1 MIIGNIKRQWIFCV
15 VGKHWFRSDYFTIK
29 GQCSR
34 ICEKCLPDD
43 LQPIPSE
50 VLARE
55 YARKRLVD
63 KDGEYVIDLTVEGL

>member
-1 MIIGNIKRQWIFCV
+1 MIIGNINRQWIFCV
-15 VGKHWFRSDYFTIK
+15 ACRSWKRSDYYTVL
-29 GQCSR
+29 GQLNR
-34 ICEKCLPDD
+34 LCESCIPEH

-63 KDGEYVIDLTVEGL
+63 KDGEYVIDSTIEGI